1 MQKIGFDSPIFLR
14 YYSIITHYFN
24 TMNVRNVFDL
34 AVKLGI
40 SVDPRGPKGVKEYL
54 EGVKKDYENARP
66 KDKEYFDKER
76 LIHPFSDSCVHV
88 DVGGKTDI
96 KRIMVGI
103 DIGASEVLLASQLGE
118 RGKKIDLI
126 IGHHPIGRSLADLH
140 SVMDMQVAMFEQAGV
155 PVHIAEK
162 IMEERM
168 KEVGRST
175 HPANHYQLIDV
186 ARLLKMNLINVHTP
200 ADNLVNKFLTDF
212 LAKKKLRT
220 VGDVVDALLEIPE
233 YQEAKRRGAGPR
245 IISGSAKSRV
255 GKYIL
260 EMAGGTNPSDSVY
273 ESLSD
278 HGISTII
285 GMHMPEG
292 ARVKA
297 SEKHMNIIIAGH
309 IASDSLGVNLFLDE
323 LEKKGIEIVP
333 CGGLIRVSR
342 VKKGKK

>member
-1 MQKIGFDSPIFLR
+1 
-14 YYSIITHYFN
+14 
-24 TMNVRNVFDL
+24 MNVKDIFDL
-34 AVKLGI
+34 AIKMGI
-40 SVDPRGPKGVKEYL
+40 SADPRGPKGVKNYL
-54 EGVKKDYENARP
+54 DDVKKDYENARP
-66 KDKEYFDKER
+66 KDKIYFDKER
-76 LIHPFSDSCVHV
+76 LVHPFSDSCVHV
-88 DVGGKTDI
+88 DAGGKENV
-96 KRIMVGI
+96 KRVMVGI
-103 DIGASEVLLASQLGE
+103 DISASEVLLASQLGE
-118 RGKKIDLI
+118 RGKKIDLV

-140 SVMDMQVAMFEQAGV
+140 SVMDMQVAMFEQVGV

-162 IMEERM
+162 IMEERI

-175 HPANHYQLIDV
+175 HPANHYQLIDLV
-186 ARLLKMNLINVHTP
+186 RLLKTNLINVHTP

-212 LAKKKLRT
+212 LAKKKPCT

-245 IISGSAKSRV
+245 IISGSAKSRL

-278 HGISTII
+278 HGISTVI

-297 SEKHMNIIIAGH
+297 SEHHMNVLIAGH
-309 IASDSLGVNLFLDE
+309 IASDSLGMNLFLDE
-323 LEKKGIEIVP
+323 LEKKGIEIIP